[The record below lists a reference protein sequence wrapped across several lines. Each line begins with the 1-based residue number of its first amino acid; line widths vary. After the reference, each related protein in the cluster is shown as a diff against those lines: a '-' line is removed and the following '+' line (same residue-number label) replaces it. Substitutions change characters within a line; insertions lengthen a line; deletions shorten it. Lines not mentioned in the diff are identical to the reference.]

1 MVKTEKVKCDSFVM
15 YVSITFINVAI
26 DLVFMI
32 SKIEN
37 LEEKL
42 NEEENLDRRWVGGRI
57 IFV

>member
-1 MVKTEKVKCDSFVM
+1 MKFDSFVM

-26 DLVFMI
+26 DLLFII
-32 SKIEN
+32 SKIGN